1 MRKELVTH
9 FIPKAPESEMFR
21 NLRTNIQFMNSE
33 KPLKTLMV
41 TSTMP
46 REGKSYVSANLAV
59 VFAQAGNRVILV
71 DCDMR
76 KGRQFNIFDVLPRPG
91 ISNYLSGV
99 VETDFKGD
107 PNDVSNYIQDT
118 QIENLRLVVAGNIP
132 PNPSELINLSRM
144 HTLIEKLKEQSDIV
158 IFDAPP
164 AIIVSDAAILA
175 RQVDSC
181 VIIAACNQTKMED
194 IERVKDSIEKVG
206 AKIAGVVMNKV
217 PTTGKDYNGMYYYYG
232 TNAQGK
238 KMKKKKKRNENR
250 RKSVEE
256 NIGKIVKTGKRK
268 RKEEKIEEI
277 EKKEK
282 EEQEQEEKIES

>member
-76 KGRQFNIFDVLPRPG
+76 KGRQFSIFNILPRPG

-99 VETDFKGD
+99 VEQEGFGD
-107 PNDVSNYIQDT
+107 VNNIDNYIQKT
-118 QIENLRLVVAGNIP
+118 EIENLGIITAGTIP
-132 PNPSELINLSRM
+132 PNPSELLISERM
-144 HTLIEKLKEQSDIV
+144 SELIDKLKERCDIV
-158 IFDAPP
+158 IFDTPP
-164 AIIVSDAAILA
+164 SLIVADAVILA

-181 VIIAACNQTKMED
+181 VLVTAHNKTKIDD
-194 IERVKDSIEKVG
+194 IKKVKEAIENVG
-206 AKIAGVVMNKV
+206 AKVAGVVINRIPAAGTKY
-217 PTTGKDYNGMYYYYG
+217 TQMYYYYG
-232 TNAQGK
+232 STNTNTK
-238 KMKKKKKRNENR
+238 KL
-250 RKSVEE
+250 
-256 NIGKIVKTGKRK
+256 GRK
-268 RKEEKIEEI
+268 R
-277 EKKEK
+277 
-282 EEQEQEEKIES
+282 S